1 LGYFGHTLIIITAMV
16 SLTGRAPTGQAQ
28 TSRTRLSSPQ
38 VIPVRYDE
46 HRYIVAPVT
55 EAGDTLYLYTD
66 TGADLNVLFPAAV
79 ERLGLVRDS
88 LVRGNHTLRFTTL
101 PPFRPDA
108 SIPFRSSHPEM
119 PGAILVVDSV
129 SFAAGSDGLL
139 GREWFA
145 GRVWTFDYPR
155 HQLLLRPA
163 GNLPPHSTKHRVAL
177 GFQTDSAGRPT
188 VNFPRI
194 RVLIDGDSLDLLFD
208 TGAMTTLTDSAH
220 AALADR
226 RPARRAASFVV
237 QSVFDRWRQRHPQ
250 WQVIEGAD
258 QLGEA
263 TFPMIKVPAVEV
275 GGFGI
280 GAVWFTARPDHN
292 FVRFSQWM
300 DLPIMGALGGSALQY
315 LQVTID
321 YPGSIAIFA
330 RP

>member
-1 LGYFGHTLIIITAMV
+1 VGYFAHNLVTITAIL
-16 SLTGRAPTGQAQ
+16 SLVGRARSGQAQ
-28 TSRTRLSSPQ
+28 TSPTTPSSPQ
-38 VIPVRYDE
+38 VVPVRYDE

-66 TGADLNVLFPAAV
+66 TGADLNALFPGAV

-88 LVRGNHTLRFTTL
+88 LIRGEDTLRFTTL

-119 PGAILVVDSV
+119 ERAILVVDSI
-129 SFAAGSDGLL
+129 SFASGTDGLL
-139 GREWFA
+139 GRAWFA

-163 GNLPPHSTKHRVAL
+163 GDLPPHSTKHRVAL

-188 VNFPRI
+188 VNFPRL
-194 RVLIDGDSLDLLFD
+194 RVRIDGDSLDLLFD
-208 TGAMTTLTDSAH
+208 TGAMTALTDSAH
-220 AALADR
+220 AALADG
-226 RPARRAASFVV
+226 RPARRASSFVV
-237 QSVFDRWRQRHPQ
+237 QSIFDRWRQRHPQ
-250 WQVIEGAD
+250 WQVIEGAN
-258 QLGEA
+258 QLGDT

-275 GGFGI
+275 GGFRVGP
-280 GAVWFTARPDHN
+280 VWFTARPDQN

-300 DLPIMGALGGSALQY
+300 DRPIVGALGGSALQY

-321 YPGSIAIFA
+321 YPGSVAVFA